1 MYLTY
6 LSDIIYYCLGIC
18 SDMSSIFLKQKC
30 ILPDILLMSGI
41 LCMTVYLAFWHSI
54 WQIFSDIL
62 FDIHLALRFYVS
74 CSDLLFAV
82 LLVILFDMHGMAFC
96 LTLIG
101 SSAGRLPKITDDFTG
116 DPWLQIRGVSRM
128 ACVIRLGLYDMSQHS
143 VYSRPM
149 ELPWKGCC
157 APLWRHI
164 ISRGSTKRWSGFLQ
178 SDGDVLLKS
187 LLSITSP
194 AYPIGSM
201 VLLYMVT
208 WIPSIYPLYVSIYT
222 STMDPMGIFSCFETS
237 LIF

>member
-1 MYLTY
+1 MFWHVIDFFKTKMHLTGHIIDVWHFMYDSL
-6 LSDIIYYCLGIC
+6 
-18 SDMSSIFLKQKC
+18 F
-30 ILPDILLMSGI
+30 GI
-41 LCMTVYLAFWHSI
+41 LAFYLADFFWHSI
-54 WQIFSDIL
+54 WYSFGSQILCFMFWLVICCSIGHSIWHARHGILSDI
-62 FDIHLALRFYVS
+62 DWVQRRAPAQNHWRFHGWPVTSNQGSVAHGLCNKARVIWYVAT
-74 CSDLLFAV
+74 F
-82 LLVILFDMHGMAFC
+82 G
-96 LTLIG
+96 
-101 SSAGRLPKITDDFTG
+101 
-116 DPWLQIRGVSRM
+116 
-128 ACVIRLGLYDMSQHS
+128 
-143 VYSRPM
+143 YSRPM